1 MISIKLLLVIALFLI
16 PALPVSAEDA
26 PSSEAEPFI
35 YDSHGKRD
43 PLWPLVGPAGN
54 ILNYDSD
61 LALSDLALEGI
72 MSDGKGNNVAIVNGK
87 VVNKGDPIGEY
98 KIVDISV
105 DTVTMKKGDQKF
117 EIKLKK
123 KEE

>member
-1 MISIKLLLVIALFLI
+1 MILIKLFLSIALFLSPI
-16 PALPVSAEDA
+16 LPVLAEEPQ
-26 PSSEAEPFI
+26 PSEVDPFI

-72 MSDGKGNNVAIVNGK
+72 MSDGRGNNVAIVNGK

-98 KIVDISV
+98 KVVDITV